1 MEESSLRTQITETF
15 RDVLGDPKLEL
26 RDELTAQEV
35 EGWDS
40 ISHINLIV
48 ALETRFKVKLTTGEV
63 SKLKNVGDLVAL
75 LKRKTA

>member
-48 ALETRFKVKLTTGEV
+48 ALESRFKVKLTTGEV
-63 SKLKNVGDLVAL
+63 SKLKNVGDLVSL
-75 LKRKTA
+75 LHRKTA

>member
-1 MEESSLRTQITETF
+1 MEESSLRAKITETF

-26 RDELTAQEV
+26 KDELTAQEV

>member
-1 MEESSLRTQITETF
+1 MEESSLRAKITETF